1 MGAIFDTTALMAP
14 RQHPPEWYALQ
25 KRLFMEAIEPLT
37 QMKLNIYNLYL
48 PTTILDSEGNLIKSA
63 YPEEAQ
69 ALIKQVDEMIEQV
82 AASWQR

>member
-1 MGAIFDTTALMAP
+1 
-14 RQHPPEWYALQ
+14 
-25 KRLFMEAIEPLT
+25 
-37 QMKLNIYNLYL
+37 MKLNIYNLYL